1 VFLKQQASADNP
13 ALVDGELDTAQLL
26 ALYHQGDTMIRALVD
41 EGARAIGLSLYNFL
55 NILNINRIW
64 LYGRS
69 CGFGETWL
77 QTIVSQT
84 GANPFDCSDAVNA
97 TQLRVGTLSR
107 AQQVMGIGYLYV
119 ERALER
125 RSDTSVPG

>member
-1 VFLKQQASADNP
+1 MIAAGPRDP
-13 ALVDGELDTAQLL
+13 APAGGELDTAQLL
-26 ALYHQGDTMIRALVD
+26 ALYHQGDAMIRALVD

-119 ERALER
+119 ERALAQR
-125 RSDTSVPG
+125 DTAGFSQ

>member
-1 VFLKQQASADNP
+1 M
-13 ALVDGELDTAQLL
+13 DGELDTAQLL

-69 CGFGETWL
+69 CDFGEPWL
-77 QTIVSQT
+77 QTIVSQ
-84 GANPFDCSDAVNA
+84 
-97 TQLRVGTLSR
+97 LRTARDQWRAQNGRASGEQGGRELPSR
-107 AQQVMGIGYLYV
+107 AAMAEIL
-119 ERALER
+119 EALCGALFPMR
-125 RSDTSVPG
+125 LGPVD